1 VGEGCGRAPGP
12 SPHQESGELAH
23 PPDTQEPRGKW
34 GGGSQRRRLR
44 GRPGARRALCAQG
57 GGGRSRQVGPR
68 RALPLAVPARPPE
81 RGRGR
86 GQHGLSVRP
95 PSPRSSSAPRRA
107 PPPPPPPPLRCPRR
121 PRLPME
127 TDAPQPG
134 LASPDSPHDP
144 WYGPARP
151 GPACPA
157 RVRPGPANMADPGR
171 AGASPGLG
179 PAPPAPWR
187 PALTRALCVSAP
199 PAARCSSEDSVGRPR
214 RVSQPRD
221 RPPAP
226 APPPCTPCG
235 TPSPDAP
242 ARPRAPLTP
251 GALVPSSAPRPG
263 DPESAARSA
272 SAHGPARVGEQ
283 LWGVGGGLRGHRGG
297 RAGPPGP
304 ASGSSNSART
314 CGSNFC

>member
-1 VGEGCGRAPGP
+1 MNAPGSASSREGVPAAGPLAAVGEGCSRAPGP
-12 SPHQESGELAH
+12 GPHRESGRPRS
-23 PPDTQEPRGKW
+23 PPERPGAPRE
-34 GGGSQRRRLR
+34 GGSRRHRLR
-44 GRPGARRALCAQG
+44 GRLGARRALCAQG

-107 PPPPPPPPLRCPRR
+107 PPPPPPPLRCPRR

-157 RVRPGPANMADPGR
+157 HVHPGPANMADPGR
-171 AGASPGLG
+171 AGASPGPE

-214 RVSQPRD
+214 RVSQPGEH
-221 RPPAP
+221 PPAP
-226 APPPCTPCG
+226 HRHP
-235 TPSPDAP
+235 
-242 ARPRAPLTP
+242 APLAAPQPRTP
-251 GALVPSSAPRPG
+251 L
-263 DPESAARSA
+263 
-272 SAHGPARVGEQ
+272 
-283 LWGVGGGLRGHRGG
+283 
-297 RAGPPGP
+297 PGP
-304 ASGSSNSART
+304 AP
-314 CGSNFC
+314 C